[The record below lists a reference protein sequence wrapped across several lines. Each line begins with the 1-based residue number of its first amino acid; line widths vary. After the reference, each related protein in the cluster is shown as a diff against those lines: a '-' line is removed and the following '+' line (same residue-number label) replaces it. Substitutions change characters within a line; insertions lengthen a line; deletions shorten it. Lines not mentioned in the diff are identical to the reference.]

1 MRQLTYDLVMDGFEV
16 GGGTIRIHSADEQRA
31 VLRDVGLTDEEIEEK
46 FGHLIHALELG
57 ARRTAASRW
66 AWIAS

>member
-1 MRQLTYDLVMDGFEV
+1 M
-16 GGGTIRIHSADEQRA
+16 GGGTIRIHNAEEQRRI
-31 VLRDVGLTDEEIEEK
+31 LRVVGLTDEEIDEK
-46 FGHLIHALELG
+46 FGHLIRALELG